1 MAKSIRE
8 RNQMECN
15 KQARKRY
22 KEKNFKYQTVCF
34 KIAEIEDI
42 EEYCKE
48 NNIPKNTL
56 FRQATMQFIGKPFI

>member
-34 KIAEIEDI
+34 KITELEDI
-42 EEYCKE
+42 EAYCKE
-48 NNIPKNTL
+48 NNIPKNTF
-56 FRQATMQFIGKPFI
+56 FRQVAMQAIGKSIE